1 MINKVINWT
10 FGSFFRTLGRIMV
23 YILIGFLAF
32 FAFSWF
38 KTVHAASN
46 PVGISLSY
54 LTYNSNDLLINNWYS
69 VGYGNRTFS
78 FDYSMTNIDESL
90 NILYNTIVL
99 CSDSEYGVNGYSGD
113 SSEVFNV
120 RVSTSNY
127 SCSYS
132 NSSYTGGKV
141 VFVTFESYSDGSNSV
156 TVYQNSNASIQ
167 LIDFVVTG
175 NGYVNFTDYSS
186 ETLIN
191 QNSHIL
197 NQNDTI
203 ISQNSY
209 LIEQNNNTYDMQQK
223 EFNETQEKLDNLND
237 NITDSNIDTDSSN
250 SFFNNFSSSDNG
262 GISSV
267 ITAPLRFIKR
277 LTEKC
282 DPLKITIFDSEI
294 ELPCGDTL
302 FWNRSDVSSFRT
314 TWNIIISGPLLYSLL
329 LLLFKV
335 ISNIKDPENSKVE
348 VMKL

>member
-1 MINKVINWT
+1 MKKEGILTVYYCHKSVKILLYVVI
-10 FGSFFRTLGRIMV
+10 SL
-23 YILIGFLAF
+23 LSF

-46 PVGISLSY
+46 PVVISLSY

-78 FDYSMTNIDESL
+78 FDYSMNNIDESL

-141 VFVTFESYSDGSNSV
+141 VFVTFESYSSGSNSV

-223 EFNETQEKLDNLND
+223 EFNETQEKLDDIENMQPD
-237 NITDSNIDTDSSN
+237 TTETPDDSSYQDYSNSEEALQEFVNQADTSILDIAIDTNTSKFIWDSMTSFIKSN
-250 SFFNNFSSSDNG
+250 SLVFSMFIALLSI
-262 GISSV
+262 GI
-267 ITAPLRFIKR
+267 IK
-277 LTEKC
+277 LA
-282 DPLKITIFDSEI
+282 L
-294 ELPCGDTL
+294 
-302 FWNRSDVSSFRT
+302 NR
-314 TWNIIISGPLLYSLL
+314 
-329 LLLFKV
+329 
-335 ISNIKDPENSKVE
+335 
-348 VMKL
+348 